1 MLTTAIA
8 RGNLTTPG
16 QMGLIGRPEA
26 QPRSFDALQA
36 SPVRTIGAYP
46 PYRRES
52 IATDEATIRYFILIV
67 ADWLGCQKKQDG
79 GRIEP
84 DEVPHILAS
93 AK

>member
-1 MLTTAIA
+1 MPSRL
-8 RGNLTTPG
+8 P
-16 QMGLIGRPEA
+16 QSGRSGP
-26 QPRSFDALQA
+26 
-36 SPVRTIGAYP
+36 P

-52 IATDEATIRYFILIV
+52 IATDEATMRYFILIA

>member
-1 MLTTAIA
+1 
-8 RGNLTTPG
+8 
-16 QMGLIGRPEA
+16 MGLIGRAQA

-36 SPVRTIGAYP
+36 SPVRTIGPP

-52 IATDEATIRYFILIV
+52 IATDEATMRYFILIV
-67 ADWLGCQKKQDG
+67 ADWLGCQKQQDG

-84 DEVPHILAS
+84 DEVPHILPS